1 MGIFP
6 PVGGAVDIRMRS
18 TGARRKERDYNRDFE
33 TKSERIGRRKGYGGT
48 GKDTS
53 KVMSH

>member
-6 PVGGAVDIRMRS
+6 PVGGAVDIRMCS
-18 TGARRKERDYNRDFE
+18 AGARRKERDYNRDFE

-53 KVMSH
+53 KVISH

>member
-6 PVGGAVDIRMRS
+6 PVGGAVDMRMGS
-18 TGARRKERDYNRDFE
+18 TQTRRKERDYNRDFE
-33 TKSERIGRRKGYGGT
+33 TKSERIRSRKGYEGT

-53 KVMSH
+53 KRTSR